1 MKKLSG
7 LWVFRVII
15 KWLIPISFVIIAST
29 EGKSYGLAGVMV
41 ILTLALY
48 VMKWQKIGDDKYLDS
63 NTIY

>member
-15 KWLIPISFVIIAST
+15 KWLIPISFFVIASA
-29 EGKSYGLAGVMV
+29 EGKAYWLGGVMTLLV
-41 ILTLALY
+41 LALY
-48 VMKWQKIGDDKYLDS
+48 FLKWQKIGDDKYLDS